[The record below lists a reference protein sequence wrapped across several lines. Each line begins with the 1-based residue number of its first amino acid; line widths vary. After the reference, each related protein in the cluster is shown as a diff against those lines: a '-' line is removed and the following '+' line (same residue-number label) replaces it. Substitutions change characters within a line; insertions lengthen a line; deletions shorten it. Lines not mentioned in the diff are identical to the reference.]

1 MNAARPVTIF
11 VDAHSLD
18 KGYQGTHTFLR
29 ELYRELLGRYP
40 GLDIYFGTY
49 NPDIVRSVFP
59 GVADTRILAYKKIHP
74 FFVRFLYDI
83 PRYIRKYRFDYAHF
97 QYLGVPWRTPTRS
110 IVTLHD
116 VLYEDYPGDF
126 PPLYR
131 LVRKLLFQDSL
142 HRADI
147 KTTVSDY
154 SKGRI
159 AEHYHVPEK
168 DIYVIPNAVDGRL
181 AKTFSTRGEA
191 RERIRQHFGIENFIL
206 CVSRV
211 EPRKNHLLLLDAYF
225 ALGLYREGIPLV
237 FIGEESIKVPGLKE
251 RLDSLSPRERT
262 SVHWLEGVGP
272 DDLAAFYTACRVF
285 IYPSRAEGFGIPPLE
300 AALCKAPVLCSR
312 GAAME
317 GYRFFDPYTFDPA
330 SGHELQDKLL
340 DMIQR
345 PPGADFLRGVSDH
358 VTRLYS
364 RAESARAFYSIIQQ
378 NSLAWN

>member
-1 MNAARPVTIF
+1 
-11 VDAHSLD
+11 
-18 KGYQGTHTFLR
+18 
-29 ELYRELLGRYP
+29 
-40 GLDIYFGTY
+40 LDIYFGTY
-49 NPDIVRSVFP
+49 NPGLIKSVFP
-59 GVADTRILAYKKIHP
+59 GVDDTRILAYKRIRP
-74 FFVRFLYDI
+74 FFFRFLYDI

-97 QYLGVPWRTPTRS
+97 QYLGVPWRTHTRS

-131 LVRKLLFQDSL
+131 LVRKRLFRGSL
-142 HRADI
+142 QRADI

-159 AEHYHVPEK
+159 AEHYHVPEQE
-168 DIYVIPNAVDGRL
+168 IHVIPNAVDGRL
-181 AKTFSTRGEA
+181 GMTFSTRGEA
-191 RERIRQHFGIENFIL
+191 VDRIRRTFGVENFIL

-225 ALGLYREGIPLV
+225 ALGLHREGIPLV
-237 FIGEESIKVPGLKE
+237 LIGTESIKVPGLKE
-251 RLDSLSPRERT
+251 CLDSRSPWERS
-262 SVHWLEGVGP
+262 SVHWLNNVGQE
-272 DDLAAFYTACRVF
+272 DLTAFYTACRVF

-312 GAAME
+312 GTAME
-317 GYRFFDPYTFDPA
+317 GFRFFDPYMFDPS
-330 SGHELQDKLL
+330 SGGELKDKLL
-340 DMIQR
+340 DIIQY
-345 PPGADFLRGVSDH
+345 PPGADFLGQVSDQ

-378 NSLAWN
+378 NNLAWNYISEY